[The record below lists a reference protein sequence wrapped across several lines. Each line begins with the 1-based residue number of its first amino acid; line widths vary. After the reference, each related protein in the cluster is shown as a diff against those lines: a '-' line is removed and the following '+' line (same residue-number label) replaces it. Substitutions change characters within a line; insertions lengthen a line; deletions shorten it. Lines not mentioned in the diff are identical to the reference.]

1 MKKLVNGI
9 ETDLPSTMEGTQIIR
24 LADRLAVRTPE
35 GTATAAAIQDGDATL
50 VSYKGTQYRIEKP
63 GRIKGPGAAA
73 SGKLVAPMPGLV
85 VEVMLAQG
93 AAVKKGDR
101 ILVLEAMKVQQS
113 YVAPFDGVLA
123 SLAVKKGDQVQEGSM
138 LALVEPVRQ

>member
-9 ETDLPSTMEGTQIIR
+9 ETDLPSAAEGTQITR
-24 LADRLAVRTPE
+24 LADRLAVRTAN

-50 VSYKGTQYRIEKP
+50 VSYRGRQYRIEKP
-63 GRIKGPGAAA
+63 GRAKGPGAIA

-85 VEVMLAQG
+85 VDVMLAQG
-93 AAVKKGDR
+93 EPVKKGDR

-138 LALVEPVRQ
+138 LALVEPVP